1 MSIETKLAEIGK
13 AAYTPAP
20 SQRAPFWRKQEQIM
34 DGIRN
39 AWTRRRCCGLY
50 LLALTL
56 LAGCAGTGRPK
67 WLNPGNADSQQAKAE
82 VFDPYPQNNIGPDT
96 VSTRPP
102 GFEHEYP
109 EVQRARPWDQRSKFR
124 QWAGF

>member
-1 MSIETKLAEIGK
+1 
-13 AAYTPAP
+13 
-20 SQRAPFWRKQEQIM
+20 M
-34 DGIRN
+34 DGTRN
-39 AWTRRRCCGLY
+39 RFAPRWTAPRSFWAASLGLVI
-50 LLALTL
+50 LAT
-56 LAGCAGTGRPK
+56 GCAGTSRPK
-67 WLNPGNADSQQAKAE
+67 WLNPGSADSQQAKAE

-96 VSTRPP
+96 VSMRPP